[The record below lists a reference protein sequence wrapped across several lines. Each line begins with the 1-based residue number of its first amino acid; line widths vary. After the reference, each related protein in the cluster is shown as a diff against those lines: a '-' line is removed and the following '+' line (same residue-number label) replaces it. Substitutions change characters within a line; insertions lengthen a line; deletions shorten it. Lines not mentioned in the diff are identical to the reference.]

1 MDNEVISILNEIKTA
16 IYILMVVVILGVIA
30 NWIRAGVSVKN
41 LIRREIDD
49 LFTEEASNY
58 YDEGKFDELLA
69 HCKEQLNKKPN
80 HSHALLYKAKAYYQ
94 KQDYEKSKRLFEN
107 LAKTEPTWN
116 ESHVQPYLE
125 KIEAIVSENR

>member
-1 MDNEVISILNEIKTA
+1 MDNEVISILNEIKIA
-16 IYILMVVVILGVIA
+16 IYILMVVVILGVVA

-58 YDEGKFDELLA
+58 YDEGEFDKLIS
-69 HCKEQLNKKPN
+69 HCKEKLNKKPN
-80 HSHALLYKAKAYYQ
+80 HSYALWYKAKAYYQ
-94 KQDYEKSKRLFEN
+94 KQDYEKSKHLFEN
-107 LAKTEPTWN
+107 LAITEPSWS

-125 KIEAIVSENR
+125 RIAAIENENR